1 MKGKGM
7 LSWQGNLLQAWIVE
21 VAAGVAATHI
31 LESVSLP
38 KAEAYLRGIFG
49 MNEPTITCP
58 HCHAELRL
66 TESLVDPLIRT
77 AREQYEKRIAQK
89 EDDVARRES
98 AIAAQRAELARAVEA
113 IEQQVTSKLK
123 IEREIAAEEAKK
135 AQLSELESR
144 IDQVAHLQRE
154 LRERDNKLA
163 EAQKAQAESSRKQR
177 ELEDAKRQ
185 LDLQIETRVQESL
198 SEAKKEAE
206 DALKLNI
213 MDKEEQIASMQ
224 RKLQDLD
231 LIYQYLTGP
240 RFRQRL
246 EAIVEKF
253 SIMQTDL
260 ERERK
265 TMTRLRARREGQ
277 IRGMIKSTVGMYGDF
292 QAIAGKALEEIDGL
306 AQIARRVEAR
316 RKRGPTNHRVEPIS
330 ARGRTH

>member
-1 MKGKGM
+1 
-7 LSWQGNLLQAWIVE
+7 
-21 VAAGVAATHI
+21 
-31 LESVSLP
+31 
-38 KAEAYLRGIFG
+38 

-98 AIAAQRAELARAVEA
+98 AIAAQRAALARAVEA

-185 LDLQIETRVQESL
+185 LDLQIETRVQELL

>member
-1 MKGKGM
+1 
-7 LSWQGNLLQAWIVE
+7 
-21 VAAGVAATHI
+21 
-31 LESVSLP
+31 
-38 KAEAYLRGIFG
+38 

-113 IEQQVTSKLK
+113 IEQQVTSRLK

-198 SEAKKEAE
+198 SEARSRGCAEAQHNGQGGA
-206 DALKLNI
+206 DCLHAAQVTGSGSDISVPDRPAL
-213 MDKEEQIASMQ
+213 S
-224 RKLQDLD
+224 
-231 LIYQYLTGP
+231 
-240 RFRQRL
+240 
-246 EAIVEKF
+246 
-253 SIMQTDL
+253 
-260 ERERK
+260 
-265 TMTRLRARREGQ
+265 
-277 IRGMIKSTVGMYGDF
+277 
-292 QAIAGKALEEIDGL
+292 
-306 AQIARRVEAR
+306 
-316 RKRGPTNHRVEPIS
+316 S
-330 ARGRTH
+330 AP

>member
-1 MKGKGM
+1 
-7 LSWQGNLLQAWIVE
+7 
-21 VAAGVAATHI
+21 
-31 LESVSLP
+31 
-38 KAEAYLRGIFG
+38 

-58 HCHAELRL
+58 HCHAVLRL

-113 IEQQVTSKLK
+113 IEQQVTSRLK

-277 IRGMIKSTVGMYGDF
+277 IRGMIELTVGMYGDF